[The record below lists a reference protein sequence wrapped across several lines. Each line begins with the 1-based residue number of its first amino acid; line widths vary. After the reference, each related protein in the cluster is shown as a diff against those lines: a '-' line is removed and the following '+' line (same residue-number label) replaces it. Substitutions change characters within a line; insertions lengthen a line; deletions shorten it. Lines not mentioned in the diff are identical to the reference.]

1 MNSNLTTIEV
11 SPEIAETL
19 KAKAMARQ
27 LPIDN
32 YLRTLLEN
40 DMTNGSPLQSSLE
53 EFEHN
58 LDELAKGTEHLPIL
72 PSDFSRADIYADH
85 D

>member
-1 MNSNLTTIEV
+1 MNANLTTIEV
-11 SPEIAETL
+11 SPEIAEIL

-27 LPIDN
+27 LPLDN

-40 DMTNGSPLQSSLE
+40 DIANRSHSSLSIE
-53 EFEHN
+53 EFDRDM
-58 LDELAKGTEHLPIL
+58 DELATEKLPVL
-72 PSDFSRADIYADH
+72 PNDFSRADIYADH

>member
-11 SPEIAETL
+11 SPEIAEIL

-27 LPIDN
+27 LPVDN

-40 DMTNGSPLQSSLE
+40 DIANGTHSSASLE

-58 LDELAKGTEHLPIL
+58 LDELARGTEHLPIL
-72 PSDFSRADIYADH
+72 PDDFSRADIYADH

>member
-1 MNSNLTTIEV
+1 MNAKLTTIEV
-11 SPEIAETL
+11 SPEIAEIL

-27 LPIDN
+27 LPLDN

-40 DMTNGSPLQSSLE
+40 DIANRSHSALSIE
-53 EFEHN
+53 EFDRDM
-58 LDELAKGTEHLPIL
+58 DELATDSLPVL